1 MGSGGLGAAFREA
14 PAAGG
19 VPERPGAR
27 DGALRRRVDGLERA
41 VAEARGHLDD
51 VLLDDVAA
59 VAERSAGRL
68 RLSSAHTVVAIAGA
82 TGSGKS
88 TTFNA
93 LAGAEL
99 STAGA
104 QRPTT
109 SVATALVWS
118 DEEPGDGEGEGD
130 DVTALLDWLGVPAA
144 GRFHRPSLA
153 TSTPRAALPEGLV
166 LLDLPDHDSIRT
178 AHHDEAERV
187 VALADALIWVVDP
200 QKYADAAIHQR
211 FLRPLAGHR
220 DVTMVVLNHLDT
232 VPEENRP
239 DLLRDLRKVLVAD
252 GMRDPRILGVSA
264 RHGTGIEELRAAI
277 RRRVEDHRD
286 AERRAL
292 ADLAAATDRLRA
304 AAGEAPGAVPDVWV
318 ADLERRVA
326 QASGTRRRG
335 PVDRSAVNAAVR
347 ALADE
352 ATRDLTDAWGAP
364 VRAAATA
371 HLDRTADRLD
381 AELAALPAPVA
392 PRPAGPW
399 AGARL
404 AGLAAAG
411 LGLLLLAGSLSGL
424 LGLPAGVGIGIG
436 LLAVGLALAGGAHR
450 VVTAASARAGL
461 PTAGDDDE
469 SGRVIARVLRAQV
482 LDPVRAE
489 LSSYGRFRAG
499 LDTAAAS
506 RTGR

>member
-1 MGSGGLGAAFREA
+1 MREGAPMGTGGSGGLGAAFREA
-14 PAAGG
+14 PAEPAEPAEQAGP
-19 VPERPGAR
+19 VRHR
-27 DGALRRRVDGLERA
+27 LDGLERA
-41 VAEARGHLDD
+41 VAEGRGRLDD

-59 VAERSAGRL
+59 TVERATGRL
-68 RLSSAHTVVAIAGA
+68 RLSTSATVVAIAGA

-93 LAGAEL
+93 LAGADL

-109 SVATALVWS
+109 SRATALVWS
-118 DEEPGDGEGEGD
+118 DDEDAAE
-130 DVTALLDWLGVPAA
+130 VTALLDWLDVPEES
-144 GRFHRPSLA
+144 RFRRAELA
-153 TSTPRAALPEGLV
+153 TCAPRGSLPEGLV

-232 VPEENRP
+232 VPEEVRP

-264 RHGTGIEELRAAI
+264 RHGLGIDELRTAI
-277 RRRVEDHRD
+277 VRRVEENRN

-292 ADLAAATDRLRA
+292 ADVSAAAERLRA
-304 AAGEAPGAVPDVWV
+304 ASGDASGTIPDVWV

-326 QASGTRRRG
+326 QAAGARRRG

-347 ALADE
+347 SLADDL
-352 ATRDLTDAWGAP
+352 TRDLTPAWGAP

-381 AELAALPAPVA
+381 AELAALPEPAPASRSGGQA
-392 PRPAGPW
+392 PGPW
-399 AGARL
+399 ALARA
-404 AGLAAAG
+404 AGLVAAAAG
-411 LGLLLLAGSLSGL
+411 LVLLVTGAGTAAGAALLA
-424 LGLPAGVGIGIG
+424 AGV
-436 LLAVGLALAGGAHR
+436 ALALGAHFAGR
-450 VVTAASARAGL
+450 TRGADADLPEARA
-461 PTAGDDDE
+461 DDE

-489 LSSYGRFRAG
+489 LASYGRFRAG
-499 LDTAAAS
+499 LDRAGTPRA
-506 RTGR
+506 GR